1 MERTF
6 IRVANRIVNVQAIHE
21 VEIDENGDIVIRIAN
36 SDKPVRIGGARA
48 KEFLGVLE
56 RFTVSQRST
65 RGE

>member
-36 SDKPVRIGGARA
+36 SDKPVRIGGVRA
-48 KEFLGVLE
+48 QEFLGVLE
-56 RFTVSQRST
+56 RFTVSKRSAA
-65 RGE
+65 GG